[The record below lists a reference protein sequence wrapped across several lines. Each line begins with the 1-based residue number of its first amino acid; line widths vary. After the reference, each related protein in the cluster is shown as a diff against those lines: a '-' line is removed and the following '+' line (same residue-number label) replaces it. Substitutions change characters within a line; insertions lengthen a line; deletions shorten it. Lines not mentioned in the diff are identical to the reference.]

1 MMEQDD
7 AVVIDESFR
16 PLLEMLLSRGIT
28 LKQKHGY
35 KAGKLTATRNWCQF
49 MDADMHPRVCFPN
62 SQGQVKTWKLFAR
75 FDASQPP
82 SWPWDR
88 PSRCGPRKA
97 PGMISGDDV
106 WGLAYKDI
114 AKWTKSVT
122 SRQLLERMT
131 SDLQISFNYSLR
143 RYR

>member
-1 MMEQDD
+1 MTRHDD
-7 AVVIDESFR
+7 ALAVDESIH
-16 PLLEMLLSRGIT
+16 PLLEMLASRGIA
-28 LKQKHGY
+28 LKQKRGY

-49 MDADMHPRVCFPN
+49 MDADMHPRVWLPN
-62 SQGQVKTWKLFAR
+62 SQGQLKTWKLFAR

-88 PSRCGPRKA
+88 PSRSEPKTM

-106 WGLAYKDI
+106 WGLTYEDVEEWMKTTTHREILKSI
-114 AKWTKSVT
+114 A
-122 SRQLLERMT
+122 
-131 SDLQISFNYSLR
+131 DALQTSFNYSVH